1 MVKSFLLQ
9 VYYSVC
15 NIMRGFSKRA
25 AGISSPSC
33 VVLGLFLVGALFVRG
48 VVVVVILRILLLC
61 LLLPLHHLLH
71 TVAAQQVDWAIALHN
86 PDSGRRTREENVNIL
101 LKVKS
106 TLHCDQGHL
115 HLGLVEADAFHL
127 NNGHL
132 PLLRLWHQYRS
143 LDQQPMI
150 GTRSVTSSVIW
161 VFWVPDN
168 ILVCRIEG
176 GCPQVFLLHI
186 VGKDTNHL
194 SQAFFW
200 ATDS

>member
-1 MVKSFLLQ
+1 MNTMK
-9 VYYSVC
+9 
-15 NIMRGFSKRA
+15 GFSKGT

-33 VVLGLFLVGALFVRG
+33 VVLGIFLVGALFVRG
-48 VVVVVILRILLLC
+48 VVVVILGILLLC

-71 TVAAQQVDWAIALHN
+71 TVAANQVDWAIALHN
-86 PDSGRRTREENVNIL
+86 LDGGRRTREENVNIL
-101 LKVKS
+101 LKVKP

-115 HLGLVEADAFHL
+115 HLGFVEADAFHL

-132 PLLRLWHQYRS
+132 PLLCLWHQYRS

-150 GTRSVTSSVIW
+150 GTRSVTSSLIW

-168 ILVCRIEG
+168 FLVCRSEG

-186 VGKDTNHL
+186 VSKDTSHL

>member
-1 MVKSFLLQ
+1 MVKSFLLG

-15 NIMRGFSKRA
+15 NTMRRFSKGT

-48 VVVVVILRILLLC
+48 VVVVIVILRILLLC

-71 TVAAQQVDWAIALHN
+71 TVAAHKVDWAIALHN
-86 PDSGRRTREENVNIL
+86 LDGGRRTREENVNIL
-101 LKVKS
+101 LKVKP

-115 HLGLVEADAFHL
+115 HLGFVEANAFHL

-150 GTRSVTSSVIW
+150 GTCPVTSSLI
-161 VFWVPDN
+161 WVPDN
-168 ILVCRIEG
+168 FLVCRSEG

-186 VGKDTNHL
+186 IGKNT
-194 SQAFFW
+194 
-200 ATDS
+200 